1 MAVINVD
8 KVQAMDLLEDMQLM
22 VIDVRSSEEAEEDLL
37 VEDAVNIEMDD
48 NFEERIEMLP
58 KDRKYLV
65 YSENGVRSQRAA
77 KVMDE
82 KGFAEVYNL
91 TGGLVEFSHEISC

>member
-1 MAVINVD
+1 MAVVNVD
-8 KVQAMDLLEDMQLM
+8 KAQVMDLLEDMQLM

-58 KDRKYLV
+58 KERKYLV

-82 KGFAEVYNL
+82 KGFASVYNL
-91 TGGLVEFSHEISC
+91 TGGLVEFSEEISC